1 MRVLDGG
8 PGNLQVTANAKMRS
22 SHAMSLSLAGTRA
35 ETLVM
40 RTDEPAMLANSATLD
55 RLIEQILPFDPVPE
69 ERAAGAGRRGL
80 LRENVPAQVVLDFL
94 GGFAVSPRVLTA
106 RPDNLIPYI
115 EQRLGEDELVRWT
128 VAVTGGMSPEWLERP
143 GGVRIPMVRRKT
155 ITHARVLDGECEVGV
170 LVSPAHEEIGL
181 PGPAVER
188 ALAMTVDD
196 FRASGR
202 PQAPARASGESL
214 RKVRDPREGLLMIYP
229 IDPTGSRIGVAA
241 ANTPVI
247 GYSIA
252 FPSSA
257 NAKPVT
263 YRVNQVFLDR
273 LVRDLDDT
281 VEDDD

>member
-1 MRVLDGG
+1 
-8 PGNLQVTANAKMRS
+8 
-22 SHAMSLSLAGTRA
+22 
-35 ETLVM
+35 
-40 RTDEPAMLANSATLD
+40 
-55 RLIEQILPFDPVPE
+55 
-69 ERAAGAGRRGL
+69 
-80 LRENVPAQVVLDFL
+80 
-94 GGFAVSPRVLTA
+94 
-106 RPDNLIPYI
+106 
-115 EQRLGEDELVRWT
+115 
-128 VAVTGGMSPEWLERP
+128 
-143 GGVRIPMVRRKT
+143 MVRRKT